1 MDPPR
6 AEHHHLRGLTMT
18 VTGPALQMLRS
29 EAQGLLTRID
39 RMVPFALRTP
49 MLPAAAVPLS
59 AQVAIEQHLLTR
71 RRKLRAMVTGYLRWL
86 DSRQGRSAP
95 LPLVQRRF
103 SFLRLRFIA
112 ILSQLDIFA
121 DVINQRC
128 EHDTGVWLSGLDVFA
143 ADALE
148 LPVKY
153 YQAPPVICFLER
165 GAGAA
170 IRRARTRLPGG
181 DESPVAVIQI
191 PRERMIGSGIA
202 SSLVHE
208 VGHQGAALLGLIES
222 LRPELRKAAMSA
234 GPEKIAWTCWERW
247 ISEILA
253 DFWAVAKLGVS
264 ATVGLMAVVSLPRTF
279 VFRVDMEDPHPAPWI
294 RVKLS
299 CAMGQALYPHPQWDM
314 LARIWEAFYP
324 RDGLDA
330 ERQQLFALLE
340 NAISRF
346 VRLLLEH
353 RPGSLG
359 GRTLRVAVASI
370 DRQPARLN
378 ALHRSWRASPL
389 LMRDAPPSLVF
400 AVIGQAKMDG
410 AITPEEES
418 RVLTELLRYWALKI
432 TLDTSAICATIPVNM
447 KNHPSISI

>member
-1 MDPPR
+1 MD
-6 AEHHHLRGLTMT
+6 
-18 VTGPALQMLRS
+18 VTGAAVQILRN
-29 EAQGLLTRID
+29 ETQGLLTRID
-39 RMVPFALRTP
+39 RMEPFALRTP

-71 RRKLRAMVTGYLRWL
+71 RRKVRAMVTGYLRWL
-86 DSRQGRSAP
+86 DGPEGRSAP

-121 DVINQRC
+121 DVINQRS
-128 EHDTGVWLSGLDVFA
+128 EHETGVWLSGLDVFA

-148 LPVKY
+148 LSGRY

-181 DESPVAVIQI
+181 DENPVAVIQI

-208 VGHQGAALLGLIES
+208 VGHQGTALLGLIES
-222 LRPELRKAAMSA
+222 LRPLLQKMAAGA
-234 GPEKIAWTCWERW
+234 GAEKTAWTCWERW

-253 DFWAVAKLGVS
+253 DFWAVARLGVS

-279 VFRVDMEDPHPAPWI
+279 VFRVDLEDPHPAPWI

-299 CAMGQALYPHPQWDM
+299 CALGRALYPHPQWDL
-314 LARIWEAFYP
+314 LARTWEALYP
-324 RDGLDA
+324 RDGLDP
-330 ERQQLFALLE
+330 ERQRLFGLLE
-340 NAISRF
+340 QAIPRF
-346 VRLLLEH
+346 TGLLLEH
-353 RPGSLG
+353 RPKSLRG
-359 GRTLRVAVASI
+359 KTLREAVASI
-370 DRQPARLN
+370 DRQPASLS
-378 ALHRSWRASPL
+378 ALHRSWRASPH
-389 LMRDAPPSLVF
+389 LMREAPPSLVF
-400 AVIGQAKMDG
+400 AVIGQARMDG
-410 AITPEEES
+410 VMAPEEES
-418 RVLTELLRYWALKI
+418 AVLADLLKHWALRI
-432 TLDTSAICATIPVNM
+432 TLDTTEICSKRLSDKSCIPLHAVN
-447 KNHPSISI
+447 